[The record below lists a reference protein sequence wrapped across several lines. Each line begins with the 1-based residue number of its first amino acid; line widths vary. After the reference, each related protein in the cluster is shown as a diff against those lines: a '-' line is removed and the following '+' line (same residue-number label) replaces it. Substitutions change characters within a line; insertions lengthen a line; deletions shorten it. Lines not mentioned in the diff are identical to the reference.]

1 MPADSSL
8 SLKPLLIEEIF
19 GIVKRLRDE
28 RNLTVLLVEHNGAL
42 ALDIADHGYVMETA
56 ASCWKAGPK
65 RCARIPISESPTSVS
80 TKSAPTNNPTETSKL
95 QAAHTLADRVAN
107 PAAHTRA
114 GAIDFLRNISA
125 LCLSQA
131 CSTEVGH

>member
-28 RNLTVLLVEHNGAL
+28 RNLTLLLVEQNGAL

-65 RCARIPISESPTSVS
+65 RCAVTHRRHRVVPVSRSPEIRC
-80 TKSAPTNNPTETSKL
+80 AP
-95 QAAHTLADRVAN
+95 DRS
-107 PAAHTRA
+107 
-114 GAIDFLRNISA
+114 I
-125 LCLSQA
+125 
-131 CSTEVGH
+131 E